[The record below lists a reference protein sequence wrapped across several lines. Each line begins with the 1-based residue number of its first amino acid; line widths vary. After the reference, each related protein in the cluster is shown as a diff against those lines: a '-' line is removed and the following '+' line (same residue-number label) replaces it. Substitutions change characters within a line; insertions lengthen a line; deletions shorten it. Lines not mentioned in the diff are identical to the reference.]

1 MKLLSINQDSKTIK
15 GLKKGYLTGIMYLAP
30 YTLGGKNICPFA
42 KAAGC
47 INSCLNTAGRGI
59 FNSVQNARL
68 NRTKLYHSDI
78 NAFMNKLAFEIHALK
93 KTAIKNGLIPVIRL
107 NGLSDIE
114 FENIKF
120 DHYDRFIGFNYQSI
134 TIFELFPDIQFYD
147 YTKNPCRDSLPK
159 NYDLTFS
166 YSNKPEFKKF
176 NEIAIKKGLR
186 LAAVFSDQNLPAYFM
201 GLPVLN
207 GDESDLTFLAPK
219 NTILG
224 LYAKGKAKKD
234 VSGFIIK
241 TIPILAI

>member
-1 MKLLSINQDSKTIK
+1 MKLLSINQDAKTIK
-15 GLKKGYLTGIMYLAP
+15 GLNKGYLTGIMYLAP
-30 YTLGGKNICPFA
+30 YALGGKNICPFA

-47 INSCLNTAGRGI
+47 INACLNTAGRGI
-59 FNSVQNARL
+59 FNNVQNARL
-68 NRTKLYHSDI
+68 SRTKLFHNDI
-78 NAFMNKLAFEIHALK
+78 NAFMNKLAVEIHALE

-114 FENIKF
+114 FENI
-120 DHYDRFIGFNYQSI
+120 RFNYAFMGKQLNNV
-134 TIFELFPDIQFYD
+134 TIFDIFNDLQFYD
-147 YTKNPCRDSLPK
+147 YTKNPYRDSLPK

-176 NEIAIKKGLR
+176 NDIAIKKGLR

>member
-1 MKLLSINQDSKTIK
+1 MKLLSINHDTKTIK
-15 GLKKGYLTGIMYLAP
+15 GLEKGYLTGIMYLAP

-47 INSCLNTAGRGI
+47 INACLNTAGRGI
-59 FNSVQNARL
+59 FNNVQNARL
-68 NRTKLYHSDI
+68 NRTKFYHRDI
-78 NAFMNKLAFEIHALK
+78 NAFMNTLAIEIQAIEK
-93 KTAIKNGLIPVIRL
+93 AAIKKGLIPVIRL
-107 NGLSDIE
+107 NGTSDINWE
-114 FENIKF
+114 DI
-120 DHYDRFIGFNYQSI
+120 RFNYEFIHNKIRSV

-147 YTKNPCRDSLPK
+147 YTKNPNRDQLPK

-176 NEIAIKKGLR
+176 NDIAIKKKMR

>member
-1 MKLLSINQDSKTIK
+1 MKLLSINQDTKTIK

-47 INSCLNTAGRGI
+47 IQACLNTAGRGI

-78 NAFMNKLAFEIHALK
+78 NAFMNQLAVEIHALK

-114 FENIKF
+114 FENIRF
-120 DHYDRFIGFNYQSI
+120 NYEFIGKKLNNV
-134 TIFELFPDIQFYD
+134 TIFEIFSDLQFYD
-147 YTKNPCRDSLPK
+147 YTKNPNRDQLPK

-176 NEIAIKKGLR
+176 NDIAIKKKMR

-234 VSGFIIK
+234 TSGFIIK

>member
-1 MKLLSINQDSKTIK
+1 MKLLSINHDTKTIK
-15 GLKKGYLTGIMYLAP
+15 GLEKGYLTGIMYLAP
-30 YTLGGKNICPFA
+30 YTLGGKNLCPFA

-47 INSCLNTAGRGI
+47 IDACLYTAGRGI
-59 FNSVQNARL
+59 FNNVQNARL
-68 NRTKLYHSDI
+68 NRTKFYHRDI
-78 NAFMNKLAFEIHALK
+78 NAFMNTLAIEIQALEK
-93 KTAIKNGLIPVIRL
+93 AAIKKGLIPVIRL
-107 NGLSDIE
+107 NGTSDINWE
-114 FENIKF
+114 DI
-120 DHYDRFIGFNYQSI
+120 RFNYEFIHNKIRSV

-147 YTKNPCRDSLPK
+147 YTKNPNRDQLPK

-176 NEIAIKKGLR
+176 NDIAIKKGLR

>member
-15 GLKKGYLTGIMYLAP
+15 GLQKGYLTGIMYLAP
-30 YTLGGKNICPFA
+30 YTIGGKNICPFA

-47 INSCLNTAGRGI
+47 IDACLNTAGRGI
-59 FNSVQNARL
+59 FNNVQQARL
-68 NRTKLYHSDI
+68 NRTKLFHSDI
-78 NAFMNKLAFEIHALK
+78 NAFMHKLSIEIEALE
-93 KTAIKNGLIPVIRL
+93 KTAIKNGLIPVVRL
-107 NGLSDIE
+107 NGLSDINFEDIRFDYE
-114 FENIKF
+114 FIHNKI
-120 DHYDRFIGFNYQSI
+120 RSV

-147 YTKNPCRDSLPK
+147 YTKNPNRDNLPK

-176 NEIAIKKGLR
+176 NEIAIKKGMR

-234 VSGFIIK
+234 NSGFIIK

>member
-15 GLKKGYLTGIMYLAP
+15 GLEKGYLTGIMYLAP

-47 INSCLNTAGRGI
+47 IDACLYTAGRGI
-59 FNSVQNARL
+59 FNNVQNARL
-68 NRTKLYHSDI
+68 NRTKLFNSDI
-78 NAFMNKLAFEIHALK
+78 NAFMNKLAIEIEALSRV
-93 KTAIKNGLIPVIRL
+93 AIKKGLIPVIRL
-107 NGLSDIE
+107 NGTSDIE
-114 FENIKF
+114 WENI
-120 DHYDRFIGFNYQSI
+120 RFNYEFIHNKIRSV
-134 TIFELFPDIQFYD
+134 TIFELFSDIQFYD
-147 YTKNPCRDSLPK
+147 YTKNPNRDQLPK

-176 NEIAIKKGLR
+176 NEIAIKKNMR
-186 LAAVFSDQNLPAYFM
+186 LAAVISDQNLPAYFM

-224 LYAKGKAKKD
+224 LYAKCKAKKNT
-234 VSGFIIK
+234 SGFIIK

>member
-1 MKLLSINQDSKTIK
+1 MKLLSINHDTKTIK
-15 GLKKGYLTGIMYLAP
+15 GLEKGYLTGIMYLAP

-47 INSCLNTAGRGI
+47 IDACLYTAGRGI
-59 FNSVQNARL
+59 FNNVQNARL
-68 NRTKLYHSDI
+68 NRTKLYHRDI
-78 NAFMNKLAFEIHALK
+78 NAFMNQLAIEITAIE
-93 KTAIKNGLIPVIRL
+93 KTAIKKGLIPVIRL
-107 NGLSDIE
+107 NGTSDIE
-114 FENIKF
+114 WENI
-120 DHYDRFIGFNYQSI
+120 RFNYEFMGKQLNNVTS
-134 TIFELFPDIQFYD
+134 PY
-147 YTKNPCRDSLPK
+147 RDSLPK

-176 NEIAIKKGLR
+176 NDIAIKKGLR
-186 LAAVFSDQNLPAYFM
+186 IAAVFSDQNIPAYF
-201 GLPVLN
+201 LNRQVLN

>member
-1 MKLLSINQDSKTIK
+1 MKLLSINHDTKTIK
-15 GLKKGYLTGIMYLAP
+15 GLEKGYLTGIMYLAP
-30 YTLGGKNICPFA
+30 YTLGGKNLCPFA

-47 INSCLNTAGRGI
+47 IDACLYTAGRGI
-59 FNSVQNARL
+59 FNNVQNARL
-68 NRTKLYHSDI
+68 NRTKFYHRDI
-78 NAFMNKLAFEIHALK
+78 NAFMNTLAIEIQALEK
-93 KTAIKNGLIPVIRL
+93 AAIKKGLIPVIRL
-107 NGLSDIE
+107 NGTSDINWE
-114 FENIKF
+114 DI
-120 DHYDRFIGFNYQSI
+120 RFNYEFIHNKIRSV

-147 YTKNPCRDSLPK
+147 YTKNPNRDQLPK

-186 LAAVFSDQNLPAYFM
+186 IAAVFSDQNLPAYFM

>member
-15 GLKKGYLTGIMYLAP
+15 GLEKGYLTGIMYLAP
-30 YTLGGKNICPFA
+30 YTIGGKNICPFA

-47 INSCLNTAGRGI
+47 IDACLNTAGRGI
-59 FNSVQNARL
+59 FNNVQQARL
-68 NRTKLYHSDI
+68 NRTKLFHSDI
-78 NAFMNKLAFEIHALK
+78 NAFMNKLAVEIEALE
-93 KTAIKNGLIPVIRL
+93 KTAIKNGLIPVVRL
-107 NGLSDIE
+107 NGLSDINWE
-114 FENIKF
+114 DI
-120 DHYDRFIGFNYQSI
+120 RFNYEFIHNKIRSV
-134 TIFELFPDIQFYD
+134 TIFELFSDIQFYD
-147 YTKNPCRDSLPK
+147 YTKNPNRDQLPK

-176 NEIAIKKGLR
+176 NEIAIKKGMR

-234 VSGFIIK
+234 TGGFIIK

>member
-15 GLKKGYLTGIMYLAP
+15 GLEKGYLTGIMYLAP
-30 YTLGGKNICPFA
+30 HTLGGKNICPFA

-47 INSCLNTAGRGI
+47 IEACLNTAGRGI
-59 FNSVQNARL
+59 FNNVQKARL
-68 NRTKLYHSDI
+68 NRTKLFHNDI
-78 NAFMNKLAFEIHALK
+78 NAFMHKLSIEIEALE
-93 KTAIKNGLIPVIRL
+93 KTAIKNRLIPVIRL
-107 NGLSDIE
+107 NGLSDINWE
-114 FENIKF
+114 DI
-120 DHYDRFIGFNYQSI
+120 RFNYEFIHNKIRSV

-147 YTKNPCRDSLPK
+147 YTKNPNRDQLPK

-166 YSNKPEFKKF
+166 YSNKPEFQKF
-176 NEIAIKKGLR
+176 NDIAIKKGMR
-186 LAAVFSDQNLPAYFM
+186 LSAVFSDKNLPAYFM

-219 NTILG
+219 NSILG

-234 VSGFIIK
+234 TGGFIIK

>member
-1 MKLLSINQDSKTIK
+1 MKLLSINHDTKTIK
-15 GLKKGYLTGIMYLAP
+15 GLEKGYLTGIMYLAP
-30 YTLGGKNICPFA
+30 YTLGGKNLCPFA

-47 INSCLNTAGRGI
+47 INACLYTAGRGI
-59 FNSVQNARL
+59 FNNVQNARL
-68 NRTKLYHSDI
+68 NRTKLYHRDI
-78 NAFMNKLAFEIHALK
+78 NAFMNQLAIEITALE
-93 KTAIKNGLIPVIRL
+93 KTAIKKGLIPVIRL
-107 NGLSDIE
+107 NGTSDIE
-114 FENIKF
+114 WENI
-120 DHYDRFIGFNYQSI
+120 RFNYEFIHNKIRSV

-147 YTKNPCRDSLPK
+147 YTKNPNRDQLPK

-166 YSNKPEFKKF
+166 YSNKPEFQKF
-176 NEIAIKKGLR
+176 NEIAIKKSMR

-234 VSGFIIK
+234 TSGFIIK

>member
-1 MKLLSINQDSKTIK
+1 MKLLSINHDTKTIK
-15 GLKKGYLTGIMYLAP
+15 GLEKGYLTGIMYLAP
-30 YTLGGKNICPFA
+30 YTLGGKNLCPFA

-47 INSCLNTAGRGI
+47 IEACLYTAGRGI
-59 FNSVQNARL
+59 FNNVQNARL
-68 NRTKLYHSDI
+68 NRTKLFNTDI
-78 NAFMNKLAFEIHALK
+78 NAFMNKLAIEIEALERV
-93 KTAIKNGLIPVIRL
+93 AIKKGLIPVIRL
-107 NGLSDIE
+107 NGTSDIDW
-114 FENIKF
+114 ENIRF
-120 DHYDRFIGFNYQSI
+120 DYEFIHNKIRSV
-134 TIFELFPDIQFYD
+134 TIFELFPDLQFYD
-147 YTKNPCRDSLPK
+147 YSKSPYRDNLPK

-176 NEIAIKKGLR
+176 NEIAIKKGMR

>member
-1 MKLLSINQDSKTIK
+1 MKLLSINHDTKTIK
-15 GLKKGYLTGIMYLAP
+15 GLQKGYLTGIMYLAP
-30 YTLGGKNICPFA
+30 YTLGGKNLCPFA

-47 INSCLNTAGRGI
+47 IDACLYTAGRGI
-59 FNSVQNARL
+59 FNNVQNARL
-68 NRTKLYHSDI
+68 NRTKFYHRDI
-78 NAFMNKLAFEIHALK
+78 NAFMNTLAIEIQALEK
-93 KTAIKNGLIPVIRL
+93 AAIKKGLIPVIRL
-107 NGLSDIE
+107 NGTSDIE
-114 FENIKF
+114 WENI
-120 DHYDRFIGFNYQSI
+120 RFNYEFIHNKIRSV

-147 YTKNPCRDSLPK
+147 YTKNPNRDQLPK

-166 YSNKPEFKKF
+166 YSNKPEFQKF

-186 LAAVFSDQNLPAYFM
+186 IAAVFSDQNLPAYFM

-234 VSGFIIK
+234 TSGFIIK

>member
-15 GLKKGYLTGIMYLAP
+15 GLQKGYLTGIMYLAP
-30 YTLGGKNICPFA
+30 YTLGGKNLCPFA

-47 INSCLNTAGRGI
+47 IQACLNTAGRGI
-59 FNSVQNARL
+59 FNNVQQARL
-68 NRTKLYHSDI
+68 NRTKLFHSDI
-78 NAFMNKLAFEIHALK
+78 NAFMHKLIVEIEALE
-93 KTAIKNGLIPVIRL
+93 KTAIKNGLIPVVRL
-107 NGLSDIE
+107 NGLSDIN
-114 FENIKF
+114 FEDI
-120 DHYDRFIGFNYQSI
+120 RFNYEFIHNKIRSV

-147 YTKNPCRDSLPK
+147 YTKNPNRDQLPK

-166 YSNKPEFKKF
+166 YSNKLEFKKF
-176 NEIAIKKGLR
+176 NDIAIKKKMR

-201 GLPVLN
+201 GLPVFN

>member
-1 MKLLSINQDSKTIK
+1 MKLLSINHDTKTIK
-15 GLKKGYLTGIMYLAP
+15 GLEKGYLTGIMYLAP

-47 INSCLNTAGRGI
+47 IEACLYTAGRGI

-68 NRTKLYHSDI
+68 NRTKLFHNDI
-78 NAFMNKLAFEIHALK
+78 NAFMNKLSIEIEALE

-107 NGLSDIE
+107 NGTSDINWE
-114 FENIKF
+114 DI
-120 DHYDRFIGFNYQSI
+120 RFNYEFIHNKIRSV

-147 YTKNPCRDSLPK
+147 YTKNPNRDNLPK

-166 YSNKPEFKKF
+166 YSNKPEFQKF
-176 NEIAIKKGLR
+176 NNIAIEKGLR
-186 LAAVFSDQNLPAYFM
+186 IAAVFSDQNIPAYF
-201 GLPVLN
+201 LNREVLN

-234 VSGFIIK
+234 LGGFIIK